1 MYYDNK
7 NQIIVNQLPKN
18 SIGPDGQL
26 YVNFNQI
33 NDINLW
39 AEHGYFSVRNDLPQK
54 PSELHEEDVN
64 KRIITIDYP
73 YADITRVWMDTSS
86 VINEPIH
93 SIPEQSTNIDVEL

>member
-26 YVNFNQI
+26 YVNFNQT

-39 AEHGYFSVRNDLPQK
+39 ADHGYFSIRNDGPPK
-54 PSELHEEDVN
+54 PSDDFAENVSQ
-64 KRIITIDYP
+64 RIVTVEYP
-73 YADITRVWMDTSS
+73 YADVTRVWKRIKDS
-86 VINEPIH
+86 VEA
-93 SIPEQSTNIDVEL
+93 